1 MRKIIQAASFLALA
15 FIFGGVSAQA
25 QTLTKIDADIPF
37 DFFVGD
43 RAFAAG
49 KYVLRVTSSATGI
62 RTVVINDAKNTFVHT
77 VFANA
82 DGDIGKGKSELFF
95 EQVGGQATLAKI
107 VTTTAGYSLMT
118 GGNNRFLA
126 SNQKKAGDLKN

>member
-1 MRKIIQAASFLALA
+1 MKKIVQTVSFLALA

-25 QTLTKIDADIPF
+25 QTVTKIDADIPF

-49 KYVLRVTSSATGI
+49 KYVLRVISHSTSA
-62 RTVVINDAKNTFVHT
+62 RAVVISDEENTFAYT
-77 VFANA
+77 VLASQN
-82 DGDIGKGKSELFF
+82 GDIGKGKAGLFF

-107 VTTTAGYSLMT
+107 LTTNSGYSLKT

-126 SNQKKAGDLKN
+126 SNQKKEGDLKN